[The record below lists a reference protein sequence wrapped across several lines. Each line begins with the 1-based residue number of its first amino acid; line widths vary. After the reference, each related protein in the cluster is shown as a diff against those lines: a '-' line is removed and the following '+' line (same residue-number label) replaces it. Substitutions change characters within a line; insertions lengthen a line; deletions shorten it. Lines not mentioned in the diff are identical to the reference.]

1 MGMLEFSYGTWGGGG
16 GGGGG
21 VRKGRKSPPPPS
33 SPPCMNPCV
42 YIIII
47 EQSVTCNNQG
57 M

>member
-16 GGGGG
+16 GGGG
-21 VRKGRKSPPPPS
+21 VRKGRK

-47 EQSVTCNNQG
+47 EQSVTCNNQD